1 MTSNDL
7 FYLNIESF
15 QNVYIP
21 SEYVYGSIYHVGHK
35 WTSVFPHNLTIK
47 ILTLLTNVLKYVDTF
62 T

>member
-21 SEYVYGSIYHVGHK
+21 SEYVYGSIYQVGHK
-35 WTSVFPHNLTIK
+35 
-47 ILTLLTNVLKYVDTF
+47 
-62 T
+62 